1 MNNLGQLFN
10 SLDTIQKSTARK
22 YEAVQLKLV
31 KSKYSRI
38 FNEICLRDELF
49 PTFTNFKVAVYV
61 EFSDFDWSEISSGS
75 GYFNRIFF
83 RIRIF

>member
-38 FNEICLRDELF
+38 FNEIY
-49 PTFTNFKVAVYV
+49 TYV
-61 EFSDFDWSEISSGS
+61 
-75 GYFNRIFF
+75 
-83 RIRIF
+83 